1 MSQTIISS
9 QRFQEENFEHELT
22 TLNKEQDLQ
31 DMSYLIKSHSV
42 VVSYP
47 KQFVPVLKPKKL
59 LYHSTNVAKFS
70 LDTDSDCEDSDKEVP
85 QIEKSTSYETRNKQ
99 NEHKYTNDTTTVC
112 HILNQKQGKTTCSH
126 LVFKH
131 LSKRNI
137 AIIEN
142 INDDKD
148 TDSSDDDSY

>member
-1 MSQTIISS
+1 MSQKIISS
-9 QRFQEENFEHELT
+9 QHFQEEKSEHELT

-31 DMSYLIKSHSV
+31 DISCLTKSHSV

-47 KQFVPVLKPKKL
+47 KQFVPVLKPKKP

-85 QIEKSTSYETRNKQ
+85 QFQKSKSYDTRNKQ
-99 NEHKYTNDTTTVC
+99 SDYKYTNDTNIVS
-112 HILNQKQGKTTCSH
+112 HILNNKQGKKTCSQ

-131 LSKRNI
+131 LSKRNV